1 MYKNFFLILRH
12 LVLGIILPTAD
23 TFSDINFAISAFST
37 QNPRIG
43 ISMLLPVILNLA
55 FNIYFWMVTKF
66 DSETERRFTWLLI
79 IMNVWPQYQVLK
91 LIVSIVRGKDNWKN
105 RQEKIRRDLSYI
117 EPFIEAVPQYFIAL
131 GVFGM
136 LVSRDAW
143 EQYGMKIAE
152 IGILNIVFQDSTSIW
167 QRKEDN
173 KITEVFGKDTLGIS
187 NTIMF
192 PLSLAVS
199 FITSIRSV
207 TDYLQNGPIKIS
219 SENKLCNIF
228 ILIAKVIYVSIEFIN
243 MIFFCIVFSNIPTD
257 GAWIYLIVLTIHMMI
272 PLLWVILPIT
282 RYLGI
287 KKSAI
292 LFLGSPQLLML
303 PFITDFVFGPLNG
316 YRRCNCCGSKCCC
329 SIGCCFCW
337 CCCCQICRYEE
348 GHEIIISKEMS
359 TIKMIYS
366 FCILL
371 LFCIMT
377 YFGHFG
383 EGSAFHKLLITYFV
397 LAGIGKICFVTIL
410 YAGKN
415 FHVLKIDNS

>member
-91 LIVSIVRGKDNWKN
+91 LIVSIVRGKDNWKD
-105 RQEKIRRDLSYI
+105 RQKKIRRDLSYI

-143 EQYGMKIAE
+143 EQYGMKITE

-173 KITEVFGKDTLGIS
+173 KITEVFGKDT
-187 NTIMF
+187 
-192 PLSLAVS
+192 
-199 FITSIRSV
+199 
-207 TDYLQNGPIKIS
+207 
-219 SENKLCNIF
+219 
-228 ILIAKVIYVSIEFIN
+228 
-243 MIFFCIVFSNIPTD
+243 
-257 GAWIYLIVLTIHMMI
+257 
-272 PLLWVILPIT
+272 
-282 RYLGI
+282 
-287 KKSAI
+287 
-292 LFLGSPQLLML
+292 
-303 PFITDFVFGPLNG
+303 
-316 YRRCNCCGSKCCC
+316 
-329 SIGCCFCW
+329 
-337 CCCCQICRYEE
+337 
-348 GHEIIISKEMS
+348 
-359 TIKMIYS
+359 
-366 FCILL
+366 
-371 LFCIMT
+371 
-377 YFGHFG
+377 
-383 EGSAFHKLLITYFV
+383 
-397 LAGIGKICFVTIL
+397 
-410 YAGKN
+410 
-415 FHVLKIDNS
+415 